1 MTPAPNAAPT
11 ETRLRL
17 EVAATEL
24 HRAASR
30 ADLAGDSDP
39 FSPWTALAGHI
50 RLVAGGIAIVPEPLT
65 HAWPPVTNRA
75 ASLGSTTAASPTQA
89 LRLGSR
95 PAHDAAVT
103 RAPGDATVVLRH
115 LTFAAVALNGIQ
127 PSEAPTDV
135 PLWVAHIDDLARN
148 VTALDDPP
156 HDERPADIRADEH
169 GRPR

>member
-1 MTPAPNAAPT
+1 MTPARNAAPT
-11 ETRLRL
+11 ETRHRL

-24 HRAASR
+24 HLAAAH

-65 HAWPPVTNRA
+65 LAWPPATNRA
-75 ASLGSTTAASPTQA
+75 ASIDSTSTASPTQA

-95 PAHDAAVT
+95 RARDAAVT

-115 LTFAAVALNGIQ
+115 LTLAAVALNGIQ

-135 PLWVAHIDDLARN
+135 PLWVAHVDELARN
-148 VTALDDPP
+148 VTALDRPP
-156 HDERPADIRADEH
+156 RDESPADIRADEH